1 MEYKLESFYTVK
13 QFDQHSFL
21 KDRLLKEIN
30 HTENKSLKNKD
41 DYYTDSINR
50 LDWHDN
56 CNFEREW
63 VKVIY
68 KDLNNFFN
76 KVFKILGYDDCLI
89 KNIWFQQYK
98 EHGTHGWH
106 THGHTFT
113 GAYYLDL
120 PKDSPCTQIIVPANQ
135 NKLITLVVK
144 EGDISIF
151 PSYTIHRS
159 PINKTKYTKTII
171 SFNLEIGKPTKEIL
185 NQIDRLSN
193 E

>member
-1 MEYKLESFYTVK
+1 MKKIKFNDCICHSNIPNHNDIKDELLSLISQGNSDTMDDPSSNDRISKLDFGNS
-13 QFDQHSFL
+13 
-21 KDRLLKEIN
+21 KDR
-30 HTENKSLKNKD
+30 TRPWVNKFLPNWDDSLRECVQSMGYIGVD
-41 DYYTDSINR
+41 LY
-50 LDWHDN
+50 N
-56 CNFEREW
+56 C
-63 VKVIY
+63 
-68 KDLNNFFN
+68 
-76 KVFKILGYDDCLI
+76 
-89 KNIWFQQYK
+89 WFQQYK

-135 NKLITLVVK
+135 NQLITLVVK